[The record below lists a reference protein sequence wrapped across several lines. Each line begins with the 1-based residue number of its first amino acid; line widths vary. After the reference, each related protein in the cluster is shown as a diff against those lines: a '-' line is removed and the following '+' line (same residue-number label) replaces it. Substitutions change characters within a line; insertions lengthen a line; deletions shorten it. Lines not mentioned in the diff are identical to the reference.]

1 MGKTGPKPS
10 GSHGWMGSLTGVNLL
25 PVPQDK
31 FVAPPSSLG
40 LLWCP
45 AQTLKNLPK
54 MQETRVQ
61 SLDWEDPLKKGMAPH
76 SSILAWEIP
85 RTEELGRLQFMG
97 SQKNQTRLNS

>member
-54 MQETRVQ
+54 MQETRGQ

-85 RTEELGRLQFMG
+85 RTEEPGGLQSMG
-97 SQKNQTRLNS
+97 SPRVRQD

>member
-61 SLDWEDPLKKGMAPH
+61 SLGGEDPLEDDIATH
-76 SSILAWEIP
+76 SSTLAWRILC
-85 RTEELGRLQFMG
+85 TEEPGRLQSIG
-97 SQKNQTRLNS
+97 LQRVGRD

>member
-85 RTEELGRLQFMG
+85 RTEEPGGLQSMG
-97 SQKNQTRLNS
+97 SPRVRQD